1 MDLLIVERLD
11 AQVLQWLQQR
21 LRVQHA
27 PGLWREPRA
36 LRQALRHARAL
47 MASPALHVDA
57 ALLQQAP
64 ALCAVGVLGGDG
76 STIDAEACRDAG
88 VELLPAGAGSA
99 PAEAEFVV
107 AALLALLRR
116 VPVLTEDGVRV
127 GRELG
132 GITVGLIG
140 VGATTSAL
148 LPLLQA
154 FGARSVGYDPA
165 VHASDPLWSRWGVLP
180 LPLRELVELS
190 DAVCVM
196 LPYYTRYRGLIGERV
211 LPYAR
216 PDQVWVSLAPVSL
229 FDEHSLADALHSG
242 RLAAAWLDDAEPDL
256 FGRGQPLHGIETL
269 QVTPRLAGLT
279 RESRRRS
286 AWTLARRLVE
296 LLGDGAPPASGFSP
310 TQPGGLP
317 ARADLPASG

>member
-21 LRVQHA
+21 QRVHHA
-27 PGLWREPRA
+27 PELWREPRA

-47 MASPALHVDA
+47 IAAPALRIDA
-57 ALLQQAP
+57 ALLQAAP
-64 ALCAVGVLGGDG
+64 ALCAVGVLGHD
-76 STIDAEACRDAG
+76 SAAVDAEACRAAG
-88 VELLPAGAGSA
+88 VELVQAGAGSA

-132 GITVGLIG
+132 GVTVGLIG
-140 VGATTSAL
+140 VGAATSAL

-216 PDQVWVSLAPVSL
+216 PDQVWVSVARTAL

-242 RLAAAWLDDAEPDL
+242 RLAAAWLDDAEPGL
-256 FGRGQPLHGIETL
+256 LERGQPLHGIETL

-286 AWTLARRLVE
+286 AWALARRLVE
-296 LLGDGAPPASGFSP
+296 LLGDGAPAHNGFSP
-310 TQPGGLP
+310 TQPGAPP
-317 ARADLPASG
+317 ARADLSASG